1 MQGPFHGVHE
11 DCPNGANICLDGSD
25 KPGGDATPALVTGR
39 VLDCVTGA
47 PIPGAKVDVWLT
59 AVDGQYAVQRVG
71 EKGVDPRNLSGVF
84 HSDDAG
90 GFSFKCIRPTVY
102 KASRTTLAGILAAP
116 SKDSSDNHA
125 SIADRCRRTG
135 RGASCS
141 STARGM
147 RGGRHT
153 YTSSSARRGMR
164 RSQPTSSAG

>member
-47 PIPGAKVDVWLT
+47 PIAGAKVDVWLT

-71 EKGVDPRNLSGVF
+71 EEGVDPRNLCGVF

-102 KASRTTLAGILAAP
+102 KASRNLLAAP
-116 SKDSSDNHA
+116 A
-125 SIADRCRRTG
+125 QRFQR
-135 RGASCS
+135 
-141 STARGM
+141 
-147 RGGRHT
+147 
-153 YTSSSARRGMR
+153 
-164 RSQPTSSAG
+164 

>member
-25 KPGGDATPALVTGR
+25 KPGGDATPSLVTGR

-47 PIPGAKVDVWLT
+47 PITGAKVDVWLT

-71 EKGVDPRNLSGVF
+71 EEGVDPRNLCGVF

-102 KASRTTLAGILAAP
+102 KASRNLLAAP
-116 SKDSSDNHA
+116 LSKDSSDDQA

-135 RGASCS
+135 RGVIRT
-141 STARGM
+141 TADPSFPFLV
-147 RGGRHT
+147 HT
-153 YTSSSARRGMR
+153 F
-164 RSQPTSSAG
+164 

>member
-47 PIPGAKVDVWLT
+47 PIPGAKIDVWLT

-71 EKGVDPRNLSGVF
+71 EEGVDPRNLCGVF

-102 KASRTTLAGILAAP
+102 KASRNLLAAP
-116 SKDSSDNHA
+116 FQ
-125 SIADRCRRTG
+125 RFQR
-135 RGASCS
+135 
-141 STARGM
+141 
-147 RGGRHT
+147 
-153 YTSSSARRGMR
+153 
-164 RSQPTSSAG
+164 

>member
-1 MQGPFHGVHE
+1 MPPPPRPARHAALT
-11 DCPNGANICLDGSD
+11 PY
-25 KPGGDATPALVTGR
+25 PPALFGLLGQSGVFR
-39 VLDCVTGA
+39 LM
-47 PIPGAKVDVWLT
+47 VDVWLT

-71 EKGVDPRNLSGVF
+71 EKGVDPRNLCGVF

-116 SKDSSDNHA
+116 SKDSSDNIA

-135 RGASCS
+135 RGASCF

-147 RGGRHT
+147 RGGRRT

-164 RSQPTSSAG
+164 RSRPTSSAG

>member
-71 EKGVDPRNLSGVF
+71 EKGVDPRNLCGVF

-102 KASRTTLAGILAAP
+102 KASPQDP
-116 SKDSSDNHA
+116 SKDSSDSHA

-147 RGGRHT
+147 RGGRRT
-153 YTSSSARRGMR
+153 YTSSSARRAMR
-164 RSQPTSSAG
+164 RSRPTSSAG